1 MHWFKEKQG
10 IKLKKNV
17 LYTNLPNT
25 HLKFLIINL
34 CFKTLFL
41 MCLLSIKPTSCLIC
55 KDVLDLKQQIC
66 ATFFW
71 YSYGQVNGFGC
82 LHQKPTLVCE
92 QIWSTKNSPL
102 LYTTWSGKFLC
113 IHVQDCGKILAKSVK
128 VFVMFFIIK
137 LWSFQ
142 KMIWSYIFTKR
153 IIFHIFSIYNN
164 W

>member
-25 HLKFLIINL
+25 HLKFWIINL

-41 MCLLSIKPTSCLIC
+41 MCLLSINPTSCLIC

-113 IHVQDCGKILAKSVK
+113 IHFMYKIVGKFLPK
-128 VFVMFFIIK
+128 VSKF
-137 LWSFQ
+137 LSC
-142 KMIWSYIFTKR
+142 
-153 IIFHIFSIYNN
+153 FSS
-164 W
+164 